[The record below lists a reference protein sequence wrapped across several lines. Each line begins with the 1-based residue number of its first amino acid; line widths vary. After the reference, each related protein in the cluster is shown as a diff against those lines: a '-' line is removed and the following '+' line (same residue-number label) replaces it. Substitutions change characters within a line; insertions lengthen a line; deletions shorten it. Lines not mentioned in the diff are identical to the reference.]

1 VRAPTL
7 IVHGAEDRFVPVQ
20 YVDDF
25 VRLIPNATS
34 EVIPGAGHM
43 LLAEAHEQVLAAM
56 TRVRSRA

>member
-1 VRAPTL
+1 
-7 IVHGAEDRFVPVQ
+7 VQ

-43 LLAEAHEQVLAAM
+43 LLAEALDAVIDVILRRDDEGSIVTGGDIGSFAG
-56 TRVRSRA
+56 SG